1 MLRCHVNDT
10 YTHGDMGVSLQE
22 FLHPPQVSWAQ
33 QSWTEENI
41 SGMQLPAADFIYI
54 VFGYTATYVLYL
66 RPLKSSKT

>member
-1 MLRCHVNDT
+1 MI
-10 YTHGDMGVSLQE
+10 YTHGDMGTLLQE

-33 QSWTEENI
+33 QDWTENL
-41 SGMQLPAADFIYI
+41 SGTQLPAADFIYM